1 MNFPKYL
8 SLMKRKSDQFTSYFV
23 HIGGGGVTLK
33 ALQTN
38 FAYLF
43 HQVFINHSQFSLTL
57 ARAQQMY

>member
-1 MNFPKYL
+1 
-8 SLMKRKSDQFTSYFV
+8 MKRKSDQFTLYFV
-23 HIGGGGVTLK
+23 QIERGGGLTLK